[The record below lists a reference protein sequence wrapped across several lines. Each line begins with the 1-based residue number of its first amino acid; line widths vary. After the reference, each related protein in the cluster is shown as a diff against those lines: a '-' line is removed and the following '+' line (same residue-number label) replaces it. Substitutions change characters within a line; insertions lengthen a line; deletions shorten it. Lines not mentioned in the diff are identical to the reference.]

1 MSEEE
6 NQENQEEVKE
16 DQQQNGEEGGEEE
29 KKEGEEGEEEK
40 KEEPPVLDEQEQKD
54 LEEDKAEEEKDKE
67 EEQQLDDEGNPIP
80 NAGPKQPQNPLKLQ
94 MLKENLQNLTK
105 TFDGLSYAFTKLDI
119 HEKELDG
126 LGDDISNYTLLR
138 DFNCSNN
145 IIPDINHLAKMT
157 YISIIDASINVIK
170 DISMFNVEE
179 SFLYLQSL
187 NLKQNKIKIL
197 PKMYAVYLT
206 NIDLS
211 ENRISD
217 CSQFT
222 GLPKLKKLNLNQ
234 NKIKSCKGL
243 SNCPLLDA
251 LYLNTNRIKSLEGI
265 ENLPNLRKLRLK
277 TNRIKNFAFLPDL
290 PNLQKLTISENQ
302 IDTREEFAKLC
313 KYEKLH
319 KITLESNPYFD
330 NSGVTPK
337 TEVIIQMGTL
347 QELKFVNKEQ
357 LIKED
362 YEEAARTLQ
371 ERKEK
376 EEEERRQREE

>member
-1 MSEEE
+1 MADEEKPEEE
-6 NQENQEEVKE
+6 QPQNPEEGENE
-16 DQQQNGEEGGEEE
+16 QNGEP
-29 KKEGEEGEEEK
+29 
-40 KEEPPVLDEQEQKD
+40 KEEAPVLDEQEQKD

-67 EEQQLDDEGNPIP
+67 EEQQLDEEGNPIP
-80 NAGPKQPQNPLKLQ
+80 DSGPRKPQRPLKPE
-94 MLKENLQNLTK
+94 MLKENLSNLAK

-126 LGDDISNYTLLR
+126 LGEELANYNLLR

-145 IIPDINHLAKMT
+145 KIPNINHLAKMT
-157 YISIIDASINVIK
+157 YISTIDASINVIK
-170 DISMFNVEE
+170 DISMFNVED

-197 PKMYAVYLT
+197 PKMYCKYLVT
-206 NIDLS
+206 IDLS

-243 SNCPLLDA
+243 SNCPLLDV
-251 LYLNTNRIKSLEGI
+251 LYLNQNRIKSLEGI
-265 ENLPNLRKLRLK
+265 ENLQNLRKLRLK
-277 TNRIKNFAFLPDL
+277 TNRIKTFGFLPDL

-302 IDTREEFAKLC
+302 IDSREEFAKLC

-330 NSGVTPK
+330 SSGVTPK

-347 QELKFVNKEQ
+347 Q
-357 LIKED
+357 
-362 YEEAARTLQ
+362 
-371 ERKEK
+371 
-376 EEEERRQREE
+376 